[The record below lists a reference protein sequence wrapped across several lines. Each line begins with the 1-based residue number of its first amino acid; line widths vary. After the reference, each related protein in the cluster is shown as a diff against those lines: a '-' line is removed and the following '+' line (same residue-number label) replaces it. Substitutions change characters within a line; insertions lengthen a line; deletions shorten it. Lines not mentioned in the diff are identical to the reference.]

1 MRSLQQILWRIDK
14 DEGTSNPHNLTPL
27 NTKVSQE
34 DGRSFDAE
42 WTLHKDVRTY
52 CQNADLG
59 HADAQTYIGDI
70 YYLGA
75 YGLDKNL
82 IQAYVWYNLAAD
94 NGNSYAARQSEK
106 VVTELSPQQLNKAQ
120 IQLEEWKSGHCK
132 NDLLEAISQ
141 ENE

>member
-1 MRSLQQILWRIDK
+1 VGRIHLNGCPKSGVHFCNVVVMRSLQQILWRIDK

-70 YYLGA
+70 TAVPLTFTA
-75 YGLDKNL
+75 KPSD
-82 IQAYVWYNLAAD
+82 
-94 NGNSYAARQSEK
+94 
-106 VVTELSPQQLNKAQ
+106 
-120 IQLEEWKSGHCK
+120 
-132 NDLLEAISQ
+132 
-141 ENE
+141 